1 MVSADGNLYSIGQ
14 GGVERGR
21 VFLERTSFAPYTPS
35 AVDREG
41 RVYGINN
48 GKLFVVGAN

>member
-1 MVSADGNLYSIGQ
+1 MVNADGNLYAIGQ
-14 GGVERGR
+14 GGVEKGR
-21 VFLERTSFAPYTPS
+21 LFLDRTALAAYTPT

-48 GKLFVVGAN
+48 GKLFVAGR

>member
-1 MVSADGNLYSIGQ
+1 MT
-14 GGVERGR
+14 GVQTCALPI
-21 VFLERTSFAPYTPS
+21 FDHTAFAAYTPT
-35 AVDREG
+35 AIDREG